1 VDGCIRAWRYVPG
14 RLFPVNA
21 PAVRRIPG
29 LFTRNERVC
38 LFYETEAH
46 GPVAVVMVGA
56 ANVGRI
62 SLSFAP
68 LVTNRRAR
76 AGTIEPEAPLPVQ
89 RGDEIG
95 AFNLGSTVVVLLA
108 DPGLAPAVVTN
119 EVVRMGR
126 PLWRRR

>member
-1 VDGCIRAWRYVPG
+1 
-14 RLFPVNA
+14 
-21 PAVRRIPG
+21 
-29 LFTRNERVC
+29 
-38 LFYETEAH
+38 
-46 GPVAVVMVGA
+46 VVMVGA

-68 LVTNRRAR
+68 LVTNRGAA
-76 AGTIEPEAPLPVQ
+76 AGRVEPETEVPVQ

-108 DPGLAPAVVTN
+108 DPVLVPAVAEG